1 MPTITQPKTREI
13 VEDFAA
19 EIKKRAVKTARPSRT
34 VINFRNERAD
44 NFEREIVQVPIDL
57 LRFRKDNGRIASDLL
72 DYEHTGGPLNE
83 SDDRAQA
90 KLREFLR
97 GKDPEKTNVLRKNI
111 IHAGQQEPAIITCDG
126 FLINGNRRKMVMDD
140 LHKHSPQE
148 EKYQF
153 MKVVILPGFG
163 DEGGPPTLLEMEK
176 LENRYQLQSEGKS
189 EYYGFDRAL
198 SIKRKID
205 IGLTLKEQL
214 RDDPQYAEASDKQI
228 DQAIKVTEKDYLQP
242 LKCVDRYLKQFQR
255 ERQYHTVST
264 GVADREGRWQ
274 AFKDYSNT
282 YHSKFQNQNYLL
294 DSGIEEEDVG
304 EIEEAAFDIIRLRSV
319 PDMPKVHLIM
329 RNLHKYCSSKEGLK
343 EILGIPKKVEAT
355 LPVEECFEDED
366 MEKPLAREVV
376 DQKWAAQFKRPIT
389 FHLKRAAK
397 LYESHKEKETP
408 IELLEA
414 AYKKLTHTDMD
425 LSNIKTNDYSKAHDL
440 ARDIQNEANNI
451 EKQIYE
457 QQKKFKKK
465 LPTHR
470 KK

>member
-126 FLINGNRRKMVMDD
+126 FLINGNRRKIVMDD
-140 LHKHSPQE
+140 LHKHTPQE
-148 EKYQF
+148 EKYHF
-153 MKVVILPGFG
+153 MKIVILPGFG
-163 DEGGPPTLLEMEK
+163 DVGGPPTLLEIEK
-176 LENRYQLQSEGKS
+176 LENRYQLQSEEKS

-255 ERQYHTVST
+255 E
-264 GVADREGRWQ
+264 
-274 AFKDYSNT
+274 
-282 YHSKFQNQNYLL
+282 
-294 DSGIEEEDVG
+294 
-304 EIEEAAFDIIRLRSV
+304 
-319 PDMPKVHLIM
+319 
-329 RNLHKYCSSKEGLK
+329 
-343 EILGIPKKVEAT
+343 
-355 LPVEECFEDED
+355 
-366 MEKPLAREVV
+366 
-376 DQKWAAQFKRPIT
+376 
-389 FHLKRAAK
+389 
-397 LYESHKEKETP
+397 
-408 IELLEA
+408 
-414 AYKKLTHTDMD
+414 
-425 LSNIKTNDYSKAHDL
+425 
-440 ARDIQNEANNI
+440 
-451 EKQIYE
+451 
-457 QQKKFKKK
+457 
-465 LPTHR
+465 
-470 KK
+470 